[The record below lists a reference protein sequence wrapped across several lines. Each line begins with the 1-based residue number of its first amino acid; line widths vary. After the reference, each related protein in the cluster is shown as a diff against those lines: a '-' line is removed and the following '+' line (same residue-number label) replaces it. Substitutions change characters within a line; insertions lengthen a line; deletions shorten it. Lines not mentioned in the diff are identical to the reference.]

1 MEDVTKLKISNVE
14 KERLLIKNLNN
25 RPNAMATYGQAKM
38 SSTEAKDIFDK
49 QFEFLAERFNNMV
62 DSVAAVD
69 DKLDKLDEFTSS
81 VSSAFDEIHEYAEG
95 IIGGA
100 R

>member
-49 QFEFLAERFNNMV
+49 QFEFLTERFNNMV

-69 DKLDKLDEFTSS
+69 NKLDEFMSD

>member
-25 RPNAMATYGQAKM
+25 RPNAMTTYGQAKM

-49 QFEFLAERFNNMV
+49 QFEFLAERFNNMA

-69 DKLDKLDEFTSS
+69 NKLDKFMSS

>member
-49 QFEFLAERFNNMV
+49 QFEFLTERFNNMA

-69 DKLDKLDEFTSS
+69 DKLDEFISS

>member
-38 SSTEAKDIFDK
+38 NSTEAKDIFDK
-49 QFEFLAERFNNMV
+49 QFEFLTERFNNMA

-69 DKLDKLDEFTSS
+69 NKLDEFMSD

>member
-49 QFEFLAERFNNMV
+49 QFEFLTERFNNMV

-69 DKLDKLDEFTSS
+69 DKLDEFMSD

>member
-49 QFEFLAERFNNMV
+49 QFEFLTERFNNMA

-69 DKLDKLDEFTSS
+69 NKLDEFMSD

>member
-49 QFEFLAERFNNMV
+49 QFEFLTERFNNMA

-69 DKLDKLDEFTSS
+69 NKLDEFMSDI
-81 VSSAFDEIHEYAEG
+81 SSAFDEIHEYAEG

>member
-49 QFEFLAERFNNMV
+49 QFEFLTERFNNMV

-69 DKLDKLDEFTSS
+69 NKLDEFMSD

-95 IIGGA
+95 IIGGV